1 MPRPRADLRLQIPQ
15 GGDRQLA
22 KFLTNVRAGLLGLQ
36 LTGEN
41 EAGPIQ
47 FRI

>member
-1 MPRPRADLRLQIPQ
+1 MPRPRADLRLQITQ

-22 KFLTNVRAGLLGLQ
+22 KFPTNARAGLSGLQ

-41 EAGPIQ
+41 EAEPIQ